1 MAVPQFGDPEPGR
14 AYPDRPAAFA
24 VIERDGLIAVVRVDE
39 PLRVARSRRGEV
51 LDLPGGGIDPGE
63 SALAAAIRECG
74 EEAGLIVDL
83 EPEPFVRADHFFVN
97 GKGDRHNTRGAFFAG
112 RVAGEDPVLKIE
124 DDHTLV
130 WMAPCDALAGLDREA
145 HAWAVAA
152 WLRRRRWRAGA

>member
-1 MAVPQFGDPEPGR
+1 MAVPQFGEREPGCD
-14 AYPDRPAAFA
+14 YPDRPAAFA

-39 PLRVARSRRGEV
+39 PSRLARSPRGVV
-51 LDLPGGGIDPGE
+51 LDLPGGGLDPGE
-63 SALAAAIRECG
+63 TGRAAAVRECG

-112 RVAGEDPVLKIE
+112 RVAGEDPGLKIE

-130 WMAPCDALAGLDREA
+130 WAPPCEAIATLDREA
-145 HAWAVAA
+145 HVWAVAA
-152 WLRRRRWRAGA
+152 WLRLKR